1 MSKHGRVTTA
11 KEEAFIQSLQTKI
24 ESKNW
29 VKEALMCDDSLVEQ
43 ANIEDNSILLVDTK
57 DDYEIIIDID
67 NQNQTA
73 SIRDSFKK
81 IGKKYTVKYDSNGG
95 NGNLDEQEVRAG
107 FSVTLKENSFTK
119 EDYHFVG
126 WSEQKSTGETIYSA
140 GSKYRPENDVTLYA
154 IWSKDIVT
162 ISFNANSAQGTM
174 ESLEVEK
181 NTETKLPENTYT
193 KEGFNFV
200 SWNTNQD
207 GTGTSYNNG
216 DNITIKENTTL
227 YAIWEENVTATLQ
240 VSNNKITEGT
250 TIEIGATALGS
261 SVQKVELKLGDTVIY
276 TKNVNSKTY
285 TETLSL
291 DKLSNLVNLE
301 FYNVY
306 TLKLKVT
313 STTNKVKEA
322 NQEGIK
328 NYTIGTAANLK
339 KLSTLTNE
347 GNTFS
352 GETVLQIANIDLSTV
367 CSSKI
372 GSWTPIG
379 QSSKEF
385 NGTYNGNNYEITN
398 MYINEN
404 RMNQGLFGVTKA
416 ATIKNII
423 LRGVIENSNEQTGG
437 IVGYAY
443 NSRISNCTNY
453 ANVNVDYPETYAQA
467 GGIIGVMGSN
477 SLVNNCINYGNVTS
491 SKRYIGGIAGSCW
504 GKSIE
509 ESINYGTIKVTGT
522 IWSVAGGIV
531 GQEGGKN
538 VEQKINKCINNGKVE
553 CESTASSEV
562 GGIVGRVNNN
572 FNMQICNCYNT
583 GEMKI
588 VKGMA
593 MGIGPSTS
601 GNLTIENCYNIGTL
615 SGTTMKTLA
624 KYDTSA
630 EINIKNC
637 YYLNTCGATG
647 DGTSKTSTEL
657 MNLASTLGSEWTN
670 DVKDTSGKWKYNNG
684 YPILKWQL
692 NSSK

>member
-140 GSKYRPENDVTLYA
+140 GSKYRPEKDVTLYA

-174 ESLEVEK
+174 ENLEVEK

-227 YAIWEENVTATLQ
+227 YAIWEENVTATVQ

-250 TIEIGATALGS
+250 QIEIGATALGS
-261 SVQKVELKLGDTVIY
+261 SIQNVELKLGDNVIY

-285 TETLSL
+285 TEKISI
-291 DKLSNLVNLE
+291 DKLSNLINLE
-301 FYNVY
+301 FYNDY
-306 TLKLKVT
+306 TLNLKVT

-322 NQEGIK
+322 NAEAIK
-328 NYTIGTAANLK
+328 NYTIGTAENLK
-339 KLSTLTNE
+339 KLATLTNE
-347 GNTFS
+347 GNAFS
-352 GETVLQIANIDLSTV
+352 GETILQIANINLSTV
-367 CSSKI
+367 CSSSI

-379 QSSKEF
+379 QDSKEF
-385 NGTYNGNNYEITN
+385 KGMYNGSNYEITN
-398 MYINEN
+398 MYINANKE
-404 RMNQGLFGVTKA
+404 RQGLFGYIKDNAVV
-416 ATIKNII
+416 KNII
-423 LRGVIENSNEQTGG
+423 VKGIIENSNRYTGG
-437 IVGYAY
+437 IVGFVK
-443 NSRISNCTNY
+443 SSVVSNCINY
-453 ANVNVDYPETYAQA
+453 ANINIVYPETYANT
-467 GGIIGVMGSN
+467 GGIAGLVRYN
-477 SLVNNCINYGNVTS
+477 SSIEKCRNYGNITS
-491 SKRYIGGIAGSCW
+491 EKRYIGGVVGSIWDSNVRIEECINHGAVISNGSIWCALGGIAGEMGNSQIYRC
-504 GKSIE
+504 
-509 ESINYGTIKVTGT
+509 INY
-522 IWSVAGGIV
+522 
-531 GQEGGKN
+531 
-538 VEQKINKCINNGKVE
+538 GKVE
-553 CESTASSEV
+553 CNSTASSNIA
-562 GGIVGRVNNN
+562 GIVARINNN
-572 FNMQICNCYNT
+572 NTGEIYNCYNS
-583 GEMKI
+583 GEIKI
-588 VKGMA
+588 VKGVA
-593 MGIGPSTS
+593 MGIGPTTD
-601 GNLTIENCYNIGTL
+601 GDLTIENCYNIGTL
-615 SGTTMKTLA
+615 SGATLKTIA
-624 KYDTSA
+624 SYDASKQ
-630 EINIKNC
+630 INITNC

-647 DGTSKTSTEL
+647 DGTSKTSAEL
-657 MNLASTLGSEWTN
+657 MNLASILGSEWTN
-670 DVKDTSGKWKYNNG
+670 DVKDTSGKWKYNKG

>member
-1 MSKHGRVTTA
+1 MQVR
-11 KEEAFIQSLQTKI
+11 I
-24 ESKNW
+24 KNKDW

-95 NGNLDEQEVRAG
+95 TGNLDEQEVRAG

-126 WSEQKSTGETIYSA
+126 WSEQKSSGGTIYSV
-140 GSKYRPENDVTLYA
+140 GSKYRPEKDVTLYA

-162 ISFNANSAQGTM
+162 ISFNANTAEGTM

-227 YAIWEENVTATLQ
+227 YAIWEENVTATVQ

-261 SVQKVELKLGDTVIY
+261 SVQNVELKLGDIVIY
-276 TKNVNSKTY
+276 TKNVNSKAY

-301 FYNVY
+301 FYNDY
-306 TLKLKVT
+306 TLNLKVI
-313 STTNKVKEA
+313 STTNKVKQA

-339 KLSTLTNE
+339 KLATIANE

-352 GETVLQIANIDLSTV
+352 GETIIQINDIDLSSV
-367 CSSKI
+367 CSASI
-372 GSWTPIG
+372 GSWQPIG
-379 QSSKEF
+379 IEANKF
-385 NGTYNGNNYEITN
+385 NGRFNGNSKIIKNL
-398 MYINEN
+398 YINASN
-404 RMNQGLFGVTKA
+404 NYQGLFGFVQKSEILNVTVYGSV
-416 ATIKNII
+416 TNTQ
-423 LRGVIENSNEQTGG
+423 SYTGG
-437 IVGYAY
+437 IVGIAI
-443 NSRISNCTNY
+443 NNTKIENCKNY
-453 ANVNVDYPETYAQA
+453 ANVTEDSTSDEQPRAKIA
-467 GGIIGVMGSN
+467 GIVGNAEVTDIKR
-477 SLVNNCINYGNVTS
+477 CINYGKITS
-491 SKRYIGGIAGSCW
+491 KGGGYIGGIVSEMLGNGKVIEDCINYGEITGNEGIAIGGIAGNIGGVTIQRCSN
-504 GKSIE
+504 KNTVVS
-509 ESINYGTIKVTGT
+509 ESGG
-522 IWSVAGGIV
+522 WQGGIV
-531 GQEGGKN
+531 GGVWEKT
-538 VEQKINKCINNGKVE
+538 NGK
-553 CESTASSEV
+553 
-562 GGIVGRVNNN
+562 I
-572 FNMQICNCYNT
+572 INCYN
-583 GEMKI
+583 
-588 VKGMA
+588 KGDIKGGYGPYS
-593 MGIGPSTS
+593 GICGGTKS
-601 GNLTIENCYNIGTL
+601 NIDIENCYNIG
-615 SGTTMKTLA
+615 
-624 KYDTSA
+624 
-630 EINIKNC
+630 EINGIRSTIVNCRDGAVANIKNC
-637 YYLNTCGATG
+637 YYLDTCGATG

-657 MNLASTLGSEWTN
+657 MGLASTLGNEWTN
-670 DVKDTSGKWKYNNG
+670 DVKDASENWKYNNG

-692 NSSK
+692 NSNK